1 MSARF
6 AVLLL
11 AVVAGCAG
19 PPRVAT
25 PAAGGT
31 AGTPAAPG
39 AAAPF
44 TVEAPPVW
52 TVPGVRIASFNGEFL
67 FDGEGD
73 EGQADFPWKGDPEKS
88 RAHRDAVGRVVRML
102 DADVVIMP
110 ETENIH
116 ALELMNAESLA
127 GMGYTP
133 YLIDGQDA
141 FTGQDVGLLSRVPVD
156 TLGRTNERVAVG
168 ITDAQYGVSKNLFAR
183 MTLAGMPVTVI
194 GIHFLAQPDNPE
206 RAPKREAQAE
216 VVRRLTAREVAL
228 GRQVIVMGDYND
240 VDDTILDRR
249 GSEAIT
255 NVLATIK
262 RAGDGPEDD
271 LMSVM
276 SDVPQAERYTSLYD
290 RNSDGVI
297 GPDDLSAIDHILL
310 SPALYARV
318 RDVRYVHAHDPRT
331 VTDHFPVVVTLG
343 N

>member
-11 AVVAGCAG
+11 VVVAGCAG
-19 PPRVAT
+19 PPRVAA
-25 PAAGGT
+25 PA
-31 AGTPAAPG
+31 AGTPAAP
-39 AAAPF
+39 AASATAAPF
-44 TVEAPPVW
+44 AVEAPPVW
-52 TVPGVRIASFNGEFL
+52 TVPGIRIATFNGEFL

-102 DADVVIMP
+102 DADVVMMP
-110 ETENIH
+110 ETENLN
-116 ALELMNAESLA
+116 ALELMNSESLQ
-127 GMGYTP
+127 GMGYTA
-133 YLIDGQDA
+133 YLVDGQDA
-141 FTGQDVGLLSRVPVD
+141 FTGQDLGMLSRVPVD

-206 RAPKREAQAE
+206 RAPRREAQAE
-216 VVRRLTAREVAL
+216 VIRRLAAREQAL
-228 GRQVIVMGDYND
+228 GRQIIVMGDFND
-240 VDDTILDRR
+240 IDDTILDRR

-262 RAGDGPEDD
+262 RASEGPEND
-271 LMSVM
+271 LVNVM
-276 SDVPQAERYTSLYD
+276 GDVPQAQRFTSLYD

-297 GPDDLSAIDHILL
+297 GPDDLSAIDHIVL

-318 RDVRYVHAHDPRT
+318 RDVRYVHAHDPFT
-331 VTDHFPVVVTLG
+331 VTDHFPVVVTFG